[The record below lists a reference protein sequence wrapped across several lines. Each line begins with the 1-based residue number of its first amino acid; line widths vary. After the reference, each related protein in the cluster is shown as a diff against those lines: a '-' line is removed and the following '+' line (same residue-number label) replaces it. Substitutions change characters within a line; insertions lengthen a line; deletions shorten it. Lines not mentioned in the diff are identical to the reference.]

1 MKHGWRIDSHRSRT
15 SVQYRMHRITYRN
28 APADEQGDHGA
39 RRSID
44 THVTMDQR
52 RFGRQLEQL
61 ADPATDLMLIG
72 ERVVMIDETEHLV
85 VDPVIEEHVSIPAAE
100 GGTGGPHVDDTP
112 HPVCGDM
119 LGVAARLCRV
129 VRCVTGQPQVGSTE
143 TGGDVADDV
152 PIAQLLRP
160 VTQTAMTKRQVGP
173 GAVVVRFHT
182 ATSSAL
188 STDALRGVRQR
199 EPWVTDACDVVRN
212 VVALTVLRMSNG
224 NIYITGTITPGSST
238 LAAALSSAFRGV
250 TFTAGKP
257 TTLPADVRRD
267 EADYRM
273 ITRLLQSDIGL
284 HADVVIDDRD
294 DDSGEVMHLVIGPN
308 SMRAHRRRR

>member
-1 MKHGWRIDSHRSRT
+1 
-15 SVQYRMHRITYRN
+15 
-28 APADEQGDHGA
+28 
-39 RRSID
+39 
-44 THVTMDQR
+44 
-52 RFGRQLEQL
+52 
-61 ADPATDLMLIG
+61 
-72 ERVVMIDETEHLV
+72 
-85 VDPVIEEHVSIPAAE
+85 
-100 GGTGGPHVDDTP
+100 
-112 HPVCGDM
+112 
-119 LGVAARLCRV
+119 
-129 VRCVTGQPQVGSTE
+129 
-143 TGGDVADDV
+143 
-152 PIAQLLRP
+152 
-160 VTQTAMTKRQVGP
+160 
-173 GAVVVRFHT
+173 
-182 ATSSAL
+182 
-188 STDALRGVRQR
+188 
-199 EPWVTDACDVVRN
+199 
-212 VVALTVLRMSNG
+212 VALTVLRMSNG